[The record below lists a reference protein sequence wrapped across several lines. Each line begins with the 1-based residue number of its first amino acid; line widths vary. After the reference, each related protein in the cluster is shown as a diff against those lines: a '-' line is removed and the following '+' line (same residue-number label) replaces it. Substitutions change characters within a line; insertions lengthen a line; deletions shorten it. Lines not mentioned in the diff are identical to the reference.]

1 MQTLRSHGVRVSVR
15 ANPGCGYRPP
25 AYGSLRLVLNA
36 LVSRKTATTIP
47 ILPVDEAA
55 FTKWR
60 RGRDQATKRWL
71 KASSFSPKGNRV
83 LLVPGERGPA
93 LALLGRA
100 DESPWTWA
108 GAASRLPAGR
118 YRIDA
123 ELEPAAATEA
133 AIGWALNSY
142 AYDRHKSEPSEVD
155 RKLVWPSGADRG
167 EALRQ
172 LRAIALARDLINDP
186 AEDLG
191 PAELAAAARAI
202 DGAKVRVVEGARL
215 AEQFPA
221 VHAVGK
227 GSARAPR
234 LIDLRWGDAKHPR
247 VTLVGKGVCFDSGGL
262 DIKTAAGMLRMRKD
276 MGGAAI
282 VLGLASM
289 IIDAALPVRLRVVV
303 PAVENL
309 AGPDAYRP
317 GDVVRTRAGKTV
329 EISNTDA
336 EGRVIL
342 SDALALA
349 SEEEPELLIDVATL
363 TGSARWAVGSEIT
376 PFWTRS
382 RKLAE
387 ALARASRASR
397 DPVWRLPLHVGYR
410 RHLDSRVADLK
421 NAASTHLAG
430 ATIAALFLKE
440 FVEAPDRWIHLDV
453 FGWND
458 HARPG
463 RPVGG
468 EATGMRALW
477 FFLRDR
483 YGSTTESK

>member
-1 MQTLRSHGVRVSVR
+1 MQTLRSHGVHVSVR
-15 ANPGCGYRPP
+15 ANPGCGDRPP
-25 AYGSLRLVLNA
+25 PCGSLPPVLNA
-36 LVSRKTATTIP
+36 LVSRKTAATIP

-55 FTKWR
+55 LSSWR
-60 RGRDQATKRWL
+60 RGRDAATKRWL
-71 KASSFSPKGNRV
+71 KASTFRPKGNRV
-83 LLVPGERGPA
+83 LLVPGDRGPA
-93 LALLGRA
+93 LALLGRT
-100 DESPWTWA
+100 DESLWTWA
-108 GAASRLPAGR
+108 GAASRLPPGR

-123 ELEPAAATEA
+123 ELTPEAATEA

-142 AYDRHKSEPSEVD
+142 AYDRHKSSPSEVD
-155 RKLVWPSGADRG
+155 RVLVWPAGADRK
-167 EALRQ
+167 EAERQ
-172 LRAIALARDLINDP
+172 LRAIGLVRDLINHP

-191 PAELAAAARAI
+191 PAELADAARSI
-202 DGAKVRVVEGARL
+202 EGGRVRVVKGKKL
-215 AEQFPA
+215 ADEFPA

-234 LIDLRWGDAKHPR
+234 LIDLRWGSAKHPR
-247 VTLVGKGVCFDSGGL
+247 LTLAGKGVCFDSGGL
-262 DIKTAAGMLRMRKD
+262 DVKSAAGMLRMRKD

-289 IIDAALPVRLRVVV
+289 IIDAGLPVRLRVIV

-309 AGPDAYRP
+309 AGPEAYRP

-349 SEEEPELLIDVATL
+349 GEEDPDLLIDVATL
-363 TGSARWAVGSEIT
+363 TGSARWAVGSEIS

-382 RKLAE
+382 RKLAD
-387 ALARASRASR
+387 ALAVASRASR
-397 DPVWRLPLHVGYR
+397 DPVWRLPLHSSYR

-421 NAASTHLAG
+421 NAASTSLAG
-430 ATIAALFLKE
+430 ATIAALFLKD
-440 FVEAPDRWIHLDV
+440 FVDAPDRWLHLDV

-458 HARPG
+458 HVRPG

-483 YGSTTESK
+483 YAESK